1 MYEES
6 KVGLKDKVDN
16 TWKGEILGWRIHGKR
31 DITEERVKG
40 IRKVKK
46 AERIR
51 WIILYMERRDS
62 TEERVKGTEESK
74 EGVKD
79 KVDNMYIERRE

>member
-1 MYEES
+1 MENTWKEKIGIEVRVIEES
-6 KVGLKDKVDN
+6 KVGLKDRVDN

-46 AERIR
+46 A
-51 WIILYMERRDS
+51 
-62 TEERVKGTEESK
+62 
-74 EGVKD
+74 
-79 KVDNMYIERRE
+79 